1 VSRSPRKAARPI
13 RGFIYAVLIHIV
25 FGALI
30 GVSLWFQPQVI
41 EPLPGKPM
49 QAKAID
55 LAAIERA
62 KAEKKRKATEKKKAA
77 EKKKEK
83 EALKKKDAKAEK
95 KRKATEKK
103 KAAEKKKKEAALK
116 KKKAET
122 EKKRKATEKKK
133 AAEKKKKEEALKK
146 KKAEAEKK
154 RKATEKKKAAEK
166 KKEKEALKK
175 KEEALKKKKAAEA
188 KKKSEAEK
196 KRKAAEEK
204 AREAAETQAQLERD
218 EQEAVSA
225 FGALAWAIQQQ
236 VSSNW
241 SEPGDFS
248 GMSVSFLVKVDRD
261 GNVISVT
268 ITKESGDA
276 RLDESAENAIFKA
289 SPLPFPT
296 EPRYYEYLKEFNFV
310 FKP

>member
-1 VSRSPRKAARPI
+1 MSRSPRKAASPI
-13 RGFIYAVLIHIV
+13 RGFIYAVLIHII

-41 EPLPGKPM
+41 EPLPGKPV

-62 KAEKKRKATEKKKAA
+62 EAEKKRKATEKK
-77 EKKKEK
+77 E
-83 EALKKKDAKAEK
+83 
-95 KRKATEKK
+95 
-103 KAAEKKKKEAALK
+103 AAEKKKKK
-116 KKKAET
+116 
-122 EKKRKATEKKK
+122 
-133 AAEKKKKEEALKK
+133 EALKK

-166 KKEKEALKK
+166 KKKK
-175 KEEALKKKKAAEA
+175 EALKKKKAAE
-188 KKKSEAEK
+188 KKKKAEAEK
-196 KRKAAEEK
+196 KRKAAEKK
-204 AREAAETQAQLERD
+204 AREAAEAQAQLERD

-268 ITKESGDA
+268 ITKKSGDS

>member
-1 VSRSPRKAARPI
+1 MSRSPRKAASPI

-41 EPLPGKPM
+41 EPLPGKPV

-83 EALKKKDAKAEK
+83 EALKKKKAV
-95 KRKATEKK
+95 
-103 KAAEKKKKEAALK
+103 EA
-116 KKKAET
+116 
-122 EKKRKATEKKK
+122 
-133 AAEKKKKEEALKK
+133 K

-154 RKATEKKKAAEK
+154 RKAAEK
-166 KKEKEALKK
+166 
-175 KEEALKKKKAAEA
+175 
-188 KKKSEAEK
+188 
-196 KRKAAEEK
+196 K

-268 ITKESGDA
+268 ITNESGDT

-296 EPRYYEYLKEFNFV
+296 EPRYYEYLKEFNNL

>member
-1 VSRSPRKAARPI
+1 
-13 RGFIYAVLIHIV
+13 
-25 FGALI
+25 
-30 GVSLWFQPQVI
+30 VI
-41 EPLPGKPM
+41 EPSPGKPV

-62 KAEKKRKATEKKKAA
+62 EAEKKRKAAEKKKAV
-77 EKKKEK
+77 
-83 EALKKKDAKAEK
+83 
-95 KRKATEKK
+95 
-103 KAAEKKKKEAALK
+103 
-116 KKKAET
+116 
-122 EKKRKATEKKK
+122 
-133 AAEKKKKEEALKK
+133 EKKKKEEALKK
-146 KKAEAEKK
+146 KKAAEKKKKAEAEKK
-154 RKATEKKKAAEK
+154 RKAAEKKKAVEK
-166 KKEKEALKK
+166 KK
-175 KEEALKKKKAAEA
+175 KEEALKKKKAAE
-188 KKKSEAEK
+188 KKKKAEAEK
-196 KRKAAEEK
+196 KRKAIEKK
-204 AREAAETQAQLERD
+204 AREAAEAQARRERN
-218 EQEAVSA
+218 EHEAVSA

-268 ITKESGDA
+268 ITKKSGDA

-310 FKP
+310 FNP

>member
-1 VSRSPRKAARPI
+1 MSRSPRKAASPI

-41 EPLPGKPM
+41 EPLPGKPV

-83 EALKKKDAKAEK
+83 EALKKK
-95 KRKATEKK
+95 

-116 KKKAET
+116 KKKA
-122 EKKRKATEKKK
+122 
-133 AAEKKKKEEALKK
+133 
-146 KKAEAEKK
+146 
-154 RKATEKKKAAEK
+154 
-166 KKEKEALKK
+166 
-175 KEEALKKKKAAEA
+175 AEA
-188 KKKSEAEK
+188 KKKAKAEK
-196 KRKAAEEK
+196 KRKAAEKK
-204 AREAAETQAQLERD
+204 ARKAAEAQAQLERD

-241 SEPGDFS
+241 SESGDFS

-268 ITKESGDA
+268 LTKKSGDA
-276 RLDESAENAIFKA
+276 HLDESAENAIFKA

>member
-1 VSRSPRKAARPI
+1 MSRSPRKAASPI
-13 RGFIYAVLIHIV
+13 RGFIYAVLIHII

-41 EPLPGKPM
+41 EPLPGKPV

-62 KAEKKRKATEKKKAA
+62 EAEKKRKATEKKEAA
-77 EKKKEK
+77 EKKKKK
-83 EALKKKDAKAEK
+83 EALKKK
-95 KRKATEKK
+95 
-103 KAAEKKKKEAALK
+103 KAAE
-116 KKKAET
+116 
-122 EKKRKATEKKK
+122 
-133 AAEKKKKEEALKK
+133 KK

-154 RKATEKKKAAEK
+154 RKAAEK
-166 KKEKEALKK
+166 
-175 KEEALKKKKAAEA
+175 
-188 KKKSEAEK
+188 
-196 KRKAAEEK
+196 K
-204 AREAAETQAQLERD
+204 AREAAEAQAQLERD

-225 FGALAWAIQQQ
+225 FGALVWAIQQR

-268 ITKESGDA
+268 ITKKSGDS

-289 SPLPFPT
+289 SPLPFPI

>member
-1 VSRSPRKAARPI
+1 VSRSPRKAASPI
-13 RGFIYAVLIHIV
+13 RAFIYAVLIHIV

-41 EPLPGKPM
+41 EPSPGKPV

-62 KAEKKRKATEKKKAA
+62 EAEKKRKA
-77 EKKKEK
+77 
-83 EALKKKDAKAEK
+83 AK
-95 KRKATEKK
+95 
-103 KAAEKKKKEAALK
+103 
-116 KKKAET
+116 
-122 EKKRKATEKKK
+122 KKK

-146 KKAEAEKK
+146 KKAAEKKKKAEAEKK
-154 RKATEKKKAAEK
+154 RKAIEK
-166 KKEKEALKK
+166 
-175 KEEALKKKKAAEA
+175 
-188 KKKSEAEK
+188 
-196 KRKAAEEK
+196 K
-204 AREAAETQAQLERD
+204 AREAAEAQARRERN
-218 EQEAVSA
+218 EHEAVSA

-268 ITKESGDA
+268 ITKKSGDA

-310 FKP
+310 FNP

>member
-1 VSRSPRKAARPI
+1 MSRSPRKAASPI

-83 EALKKKDAKAEK
+83 EALKKK
-95 KRKATEKK
+95 
-103 KAAEKKKKEAALK
+103 
-116 KKKAET
+116 
-122 EKKRKATEKKK
+122 
-133 AAEKKKKEEALKK
+133 
-146 KKAEAEKK
+146 
-154 RKATEKKKAAEK
+154 
-166 KKEKEALKK
+166 
-175 KEEALKKKKAAEA
+175 KAAEA

-204 AREAAETQAQLERD
+204 AREAAETEAQLERD

-268 ITKESGDA
+268 ITKKSGDA

>member
-1 VSRSPRKAARPI
+1 MSRSPRKAASPI

-41 EPLPGKPM
+41 EPLPGKPI

-55 LAAIERA
+55 LAAIQ
-62 KAEKKRKATEKKKAA
+62 KAE
-77 EKKKEK
+77 
-83 EALKKKDAKAEK
+83 AEK

-116 KKKAET
+116 KKKA
-122 EKKRKATEKKK
+122 
-133 AAEKKKKEEALKK
+133 AEKK

-154 RKATEKKKAAEK
+154 RKATEKK
-166 KKEKEALKK
+166 
-175 KEEALKKKKAAEA
+175 
-188 KKKSEAEK
+188 
-196 KRKAAEEK
+196 
-204 AREAAETQAQLERD
+204 AREAAEAQAQLERD
-218 EQEAVSA
+218 EREAVSA

-241 SEPGDFS
+241 SESGDFS

-268 ITKESGDA
+268 ITKKSGDA

>member
-1 VSRSPRKAARPI
+1 VSRSPRKAASPI
-13 RGFIYAVLIHIV
+13 RAFIYAVLIHIV

-41 EPLPGKPM
+41 EPSPGKPV

-62 KAEKKRKATEKKKAA
+62 EAEKKKAV
-77 EKKKEK
+77 
-83 EALKKKDAKAEK
+83 
-95 KRKATEKK
+95 
-103 KAAEKKKKEAALK
+103 
-116 KKKAET
+116 
-122 EKKRKATEKKK
+122 
-133 AAEKKKKEEALKK
+133 EKKKKEEALKK
-146 KKAEAEKK
+146 KKAAEKKKKAEAEKK
-154 RKATEKKKAAEK
+154 RKAIEK
-166 KKEKEALKK
+166 
-175 KEEALKKKKAAEA
+175 
-188 KKKSEAEK
+188 
-196 KRKAAEEK
+196 K
-204 AREAAETQAQLERD
+204 AREAAEAQARRERN
-218 EQEAVSA
+218 EHEAVSA

-268 ITKESGDA
+268 ITKKSGDT

-310 FKP
+310 FNP